1 MALDDEDTLKHH
13 LESMRADQETGLV
26 ALPRITAQQRHYVAG
41 RVSGLSMSAAGREAG
56 VTRPT
61 AGRWE
66 QDLKIQQHMDHYLKE
81 YTEQV
86 LPRIAFGI
94 EQAHMMYMNA
104 YHSAGTSAEMT
115 RATDS
120 LVKLHKLTE
129 VGEGERGTPTH
140 AKQLESLDTQ
150 QLLRYAAIGMD
161 TLKPGDIVDG
171 EFTEDYDRD
180 AEQD

>member
-13 LESMRADQETGLV
+13 LESMRADQETGL
-26 ALPRITAQQRHYVAG
+26 ATLPRITAQQRHYVAA
-41 RVSGLSMSAAGREAG
+41 RVSGMSMAAAGREAG

-61 AGRWE
+61 AGVWE
-66 QDLKIQQHMDHYLKE
+66 RDPKIQQHQEHYLAE
-81 YTEQV
+81 YTEKV
-86 LPRIAFGI
+86 LPRIQFGV

-120 LVKLHKLTE
+120 LVKLHKLTDASE
-129 VGEGERGTPTH
+129 ADRGAPTH

-161 TLKPGDIVDG
+161 TLKPGDVVDG
-171 EFTEDYDRD
+171 EFTEED
-180 AEQD
+180 